1 MDQLQRIMLENIAI
15 WQNFKGIFNTLC
27 KIKPVKQYNNINI
40 IDSLALNIKL
50 ELSFIIIKNEVHPWF
65 IVEDVNRFKADD
77 DGSQSS
83 KQNGDACQKTKTGQ
97 HAVVRSPLSQ
107 ESQQLTE
114 NDGIPEEV
122 SDRKNCL
129 LFHKA

>member
-1 MDQLQRIMLENIAI
+1 M
-15 WQNFKGIFNTLC
+15 
-27 KIKPVKQYNNINI
+27 
-40 IDSLALNIKL
+40 
-50 ELSFIIIKNEVHPWF
+50 HPWF

-77 DGSQSS
+77 DGSHSS
-83 KQNGDACQKTKTGQ
+83 KQNGGACQKTKTGQ
-97 HAVVRSPLSQ
+97 HAVVKSLLSQ

-122 SDRKNCL
+122 SDRKNRL